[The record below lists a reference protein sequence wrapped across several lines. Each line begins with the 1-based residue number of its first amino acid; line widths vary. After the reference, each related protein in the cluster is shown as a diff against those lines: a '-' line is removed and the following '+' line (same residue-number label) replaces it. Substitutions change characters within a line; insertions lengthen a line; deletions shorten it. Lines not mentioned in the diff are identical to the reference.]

1 MSEQYIVE
9 FLRIGDSVK
18 VSAIDPKTG
27 TEASIVAPAHGVSQ
41 KQMQDTAVKKLQYV
55 LKKSKAKNT

>member
-1 MSEQYIVE
+1 VSEEYIVE
-9 FLRIGDSVK
+9 FLRVGDSIK

-27 TEASIVAPAHGVSQ
+27 TEASIVAPAKGVTQ

-55 LKKSKAKNT
+55 LNKSKVNNS